1 MLALACKRLT
11 EPCET
16 HSCHKYLELTLKSA
30 RKYYRTNPK
39 HAQVHMNVAFF
50 LPITDTPL
58 SRRIRRVR
66 QTIWTS
72 VLYRR
77 AHQNDLTRPFR
88 RFEINLI
95 FRQDLT
101 GPVKLI
107 QPKGVGRNR
116 QAFRRTSRSTAP
128 LVVL

>member
-1 MLALACKRLT
+1 M
-11 EPCET
+11 
-16 HSCHKYLELTLKSA
+16 HI
-30 RKYYRTNPK
+30 
-39 HAQVHMNVAFF
+39 NVASF

-66 QTIWTS
+66 QTIWSS

-77 AHQNDLTRPFR
+77 AHQIVADLTRPFR

-107 QPKGVGRNR
+107 HLNVEIDIARASADDVE
-116 QAFRRTSRSTAP
+116 QAGSPS
-128 LVVL
+128 